1 MIQNSNFLTALQL
14 QEQYKLDAHRLA
26 NETGQTADGLSFSDI
41 LKQKQ
46 EGVTGSLKFSKHA
59 SIRLEQRGISLT
71 DGQVKR
77 LEDGTIRASMKG
89 IKDSLVIVDDM
100 AFIVNV
106 PNQTVVTAMDSKN
119 TAENIFTNIDG
130 AVIM

>member
-26 NETGQTADGLSFSDI
+26 NETVQTADGLSFSDI

>member
-130 AVIM
+130 AVFV